1 MSNDLHDLFK
11 KELDQ
16 VPLRP
21 ADTWVPA
28 WRPRSRLAGSSWR
41 TPVAIAV
48 AALVLIAALVGG
60 RQLAAFRDQSAA
72 TPGIVAG
79 KAIYLS
85 PSFNGSGWI
94 QIDPET
100 LNDVSAKPLLDIA
113 PTTAS
118 SLGTQVSADGSVII
132 VGDNGS
138 LANPTRATYDARSG
152 ALRGY
157 LVPRVAMVTDFLSAD
172 GTMAM
177 GRLGNN
183 NNAMT
188 DAKAIISVADGHVI
202 RTVPPGPIGDV
213 QAIPVAPDLSE
224 IYYVMVPATPN
235 LVSATPTLQPY
246 SLVVQSTVTGA
257 LSPPVALPG
266 IAAATIFKS
275 DPLGKN
281 SPIPAVP
288 LAVRP
293 AIAMTT
299 DGRQLAALSYDG
311 LTLDLVDLR
320 TLAVTTTKVRAKTSL
335 LDFLRPSIAWGKTL
349 IDQEQRGM
357 DFTPD
362 GSALIVAINETHYED
377 LAGPRR
383 SSRGMQR
390 IEVATGLINAETS
403 FTEGI
408 FGSRITPDGKSV
420 LLIVRPPDSAR
431 PVYSLRRLDAQ
442 SLELRAERVL
452 PDYAELQ
459 VVMARVSAS
468 PTGAT
473 PTPPTATQ
481 PSRTYCTRPTL
492 EVLVE
497 SYFRSYNTHDVQ
509 GVLSLFNFRVPAAG
523 GGFSSYYDDPGAPN
537 DLRDADGVAA
547 YLQAR
552 FALDDRFTEH
562 TVQYPPSPYISDRG
576 NPTATFTRTF
586 SGLSQSGSMQF
597 DCNGDRLVHVRLSSQ

>member
-21 ADTWVPA
+21 ANTWVPDGRR
-28 WRPRSRLAGSSWR
+28 RPGLGGSSWR
-41 TPVAIAV
+41 VPAAIAV

-60 RQLAAFRDQSAA
+60 RQLAALRDQSAA
-72 TPGIVAG
+72 TPGSAAG

-85 PSFNGSGWI
+85 PSFNGSDWI

-100 LNDVSAKPLLDIA
+100 LADLSAKPLLDIA
-113 PTTAS
+113 PTTANAS
-118 SLGTQVSADGSVII
+118 DTQVSPDGSTII
-132 VGDNGS
+132 VGDYGS
-138 LANPTRATYDARSG
+138 LSPARAIYDARTG

-157 LVPRVAMVTDFLSAD
+157 LVPEVAMVTDFLSAD
-172 GTMAM
+172 GTVAM

-183 NNAMT
+183 NNTMT
-188 DAKAIISVADGHVI
+188 DAKAIISVADGHLI

-213 QAIPVAPDLSE
+213 QAIPVARDLSE
-224 IYYVMVPATPN
+224 IYYVMVSAA
-235 LVSATPTLQPY
+235 LSAVSVSPGFQPY

-257 LSPPVALPG
+257 LSAPVALPG
-266 IAAATIFKS
+266 IAAGTTSKS
-275 DPLGKN
+275 DPAGRN
-281 SPIPAVP
+281 APIPFVP

-293 AIAMTT
+293 AIAITA

-320 TLAVTTTKVRAKTSL
+320 TLVVTTVRVHVKTSL
-335 LDFLRPSIAWGKTL
+335 LDLLRPSIAAAKSL

-357 DFTPD
+357 EFTPD
-362 GSALIVAINETHYED
+362 GSALIVAINETHYDD
-377 LAGPRR
+377 LTGPRR

-390 IEVATGLINAETS
+390 IDVATGLISAETS

-420 LLIVRPPDSAR
+420 LLIVRPPDSAP

-442 SLELRAERVL
+442 SLELKAERTL

-459 VVMARVSAS
+459 VVMARVAVSR
-468 PTGAT
+468 TGAA

-481 PSRTYCTRPTL
+481 PSRTYCGRPTL

-497 SYFRSYNTHDVQ
+497 SYFRSYNAHDVQ
-509 GVLSLFNFRVPAAG
+509 GVLSLFNFRVSAAG
-523 GGFSSYYDDPGAPN
+523 GGFSSYYDNPGEPN
-537 DLRDADGVAA
+537 DLRDADGLAA

-552 FALDDRFTEH
+552 FALDDRFTQH
-562 TVQYPPSPYISDRG
+562 SIQYPPSPYISDRG

-586 SGLSQSGSMQF
+586 SGLTRSGSMQF
-597 DCNGDRLVHVRLSSQ
+597 DCNADRLVHMRLSSQ